1 MTCTRSL
8 PALAALTMVL
18 TTSLAA
24 WADVTTYSGTWSGRL
39 TEARVDSTG
48 TTTCSYRRQ
57 DQEAWQDHGPFQLGD
72 GAVSFGW
79 DTGTPDRVNFKADL
93 NFGSHATDTHAKVAF
108 LNIKSTQ
115 QFFDEVQHIEGTADW
130 DPATRT
136 LTYSHRP
143 DSDDQRDDSSAS
155 TVSQSRPPTC
165 DEADSRACKA
175 FFKST
180 RELEGLV
187 MNLTFSEDLSRFEG
201 DVVLIQ
207 FGGSGLERSSTD
219 LLTRMSGTLQA
230 P

>member
-1 MTCTRSL
+1 M
-8 PALAALTMVL
+8 
-18 TTSLAA
+18 
-24 WADVTTYSGTWSGRL
+24 
-39 TEARVDSTG
+39 
-48 TTTCSYRRQ
+48 
-57 DQEAWQDHGPFQLGD
+57 
-72 GAVSFGW
+72 
-79 DTGTPDRVNFKADL
+79 
-93 NFGSHATDTHAKVAF
+93 
-108 LNIKSTQ
+108 
-115 QFFDEVQHIEGTADW
+115 
-130 DPATRT
+130 
-136 LTYSHRP
+136 
-143 DSDDQRDDSSAS
+143 
-155 TVSQSRPPTC
+155 SQSRPPTC